1 MSARGR
7 GAVIEVEVDHR
18 KVPYANFV
26 KMLGEMGGR
35 VVSRDGFWPLS
46 KYKILL
52 PKKSVRE
59 FLSLLEDAQR
69 SEAEA
74 QQGG

>member
-1 MSARGR
+1 M
-7 GAVIEVEVDHR
+7 EVDHR
-18 KVPYANFV
+18 KLPYANFV
-26 KMLGEMGGR
+26 RLVGEMGGR

-46 KYKILL
+46 KYKVLI
-52 PKKSVRE
+52 PKKNARE
-59 FLSLLEDAQR
+59 FLSLIESAQR